1 MNKMIGRSFSIIT
14 LIVAGASLSIAQE
27 RAAQPGKKVIL
38 HAARLLDV
46 KTGTTLSDQVIVIEG
61 DKIATVGPAKSVK
74 ATGDGQL
81 IELPKATVLP
91 GLIDCHV
98 HLTISP
104 NLFGPAGLHMSYP
117 RSVCS
122 ERGTLA

>member
-1 MNKMIGRSFSIIT
+1 
-14 LIVAGASLSIAQE
+14 
-27 RAAQPGKKVIL
+27 
-38 HAARLLDV
+38 
-46 KTGTTLSDQVIVIEG
+46 VIVIEG

-74 ATGDGQL
+74 APADAEV
-81 IELPKATVLP
+81 IELPRATVLP

-104 NLFGPAGLHMSYP
+104 NLWARPVFICPIRAAL
-117 RSVCS
+117 CS